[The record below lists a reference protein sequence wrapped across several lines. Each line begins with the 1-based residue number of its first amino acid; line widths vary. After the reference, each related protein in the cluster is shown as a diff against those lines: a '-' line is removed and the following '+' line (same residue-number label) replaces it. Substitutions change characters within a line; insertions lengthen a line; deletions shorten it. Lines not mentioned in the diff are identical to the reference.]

1 MKHKEINIPNIGNIY
16 IEKSKRAKHLS
27 ISISNCARIRVAVPM
42 FITFNQ
48 AEKFTYSKVSWLR
61 KNLSK
66 MKTNKIKLDKPNKEI
81 ARKILTKRLND
92 LCDKYNFSYN
102 RLFIRNQ
109 KTRWGSCSGQNN
121 INLNAKL
128 ILLPNEL
135 IDYVLLHELVHTR
148 IKNHSKEFWDSLD
161 NLILDSKKKHKELN
175 NYVL

>member
-66 MKTNKIKLDKPNKEI
+66 MMFT
-81 ARKILTKRLND
+81 
-92 LCDKYNFSYN
+92 
-102 RLFIRNQ
+102 
-109 KTRWGSCSGQNN
+109 GQW
-121 INLNAKL
+121 L
-128 ILLPNEL
+128 
-135 IDYVLLHELVHTR
+135 
-148 IKNHSKEFWDSLD
+148 
-161 NLILDSKKKHKELN
+161 
-175 NYVL
+175 